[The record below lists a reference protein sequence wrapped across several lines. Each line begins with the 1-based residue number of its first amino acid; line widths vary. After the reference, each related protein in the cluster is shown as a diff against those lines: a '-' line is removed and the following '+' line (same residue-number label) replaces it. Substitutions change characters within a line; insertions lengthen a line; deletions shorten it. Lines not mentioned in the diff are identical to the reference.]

1 MKHLEDKTVTL
12 NNVIA
17 TIPGINLVYKCI
29 YKPQQNIKT
38 PKYSL
43 FALKILTKVILQ
55 SGRYEPTRYVV
66 IGSHHDT
73 FHKGASR
80 PGVGHSVFMELVR
93 TFSTIYNY
101 HSWKPGRS
109 LMFASWDGEDLGGLG
124 STSWLYRHSKELT
137 SRAIAYIN
145 LDYLL
150 QGSEDVHIFSSPLF
164 K

>member
-1 MKHLEDKTVTL
+1 MYLAKHIAL
-12 NNVIA
+12 NHR
-17 TIPGINLVYKCI
+17 
-29 YKPQQNIKT
+29 
-38 PKYSL
+38 YSL
-43 FALKILTKVILQ
+43 IALKTLTRVILQ

-109 LMFASWDGEDLGGLG
+109 LMFASWDGEELGGLG